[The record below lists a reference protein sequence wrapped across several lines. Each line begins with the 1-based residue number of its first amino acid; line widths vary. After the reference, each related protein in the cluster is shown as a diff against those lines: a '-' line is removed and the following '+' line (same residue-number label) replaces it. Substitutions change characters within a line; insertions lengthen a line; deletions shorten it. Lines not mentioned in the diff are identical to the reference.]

1 MQDREQ
7 RVWKWQR
14 CAPPRRTLHDCGGY
28 VCTSYSPDLSGHIRP
43 DKPSD
48 SNRIGCVSQRKG
60 YLPDNTDSG
69 NKGAPREQDGRLTKR
84 YAWTCYF
91 RRRYLVPINVFF
103 HMSLRFFFGSH
114 PVYVLCDAT
123 VRCLFVQR
131 DRLASTKYAREFYPV
146 RGDQN
151 MIIMARIING
161 TAVLM
166 CFTLK
171 GVTRT

>member
-1 MQDREQ
+1 MQYREQ

-69 NKGAPREQDGRLTKR
+69 NEGEPRRKLVALQSATPRFVFVGVGVSCPSDLSFVCLSVASSGFIPC
-84 YAWTCYF
+84 ACCVM
-91 RRRYLVPINVFF
+91 RRSDVCPYNVIVW
-103 HMSLRFFFGSH
+103 HRQNE
-114 PVYVLCDAT
+114 PVDIHL
-123 VRCLFVQR
+123 
-131 DRLASTKYAREFYPV
+131 
-146 RGDQN
+146 
-151 MIIMARIING
+151 
-161 TAVLM
+161 
-166 CFTLK
+166 
-171 GVTRT
+171 